1 MHDMIIAK
9 DIISQAKKHGNVKK
23 IVITVGGI
31 APVRAEEMEELLKK
45 MVDWEIEVIKKP
57 AVVKCVC
64 GYEGEPKILE
74 RSHDIVMYVCPKCN
88 LVPEDIKGDKIIL
101 KKVVLQ

>member
-1 MHDMIIAK
+1 MHDTTIAK

-23 IVITVGGI
+23 IVVEIGDI
-31 APVRAEEMEELLKK
+31 AAVKAEDMEELLKK
-45 MVDWEIEVIKKP
+45 LVDWNIEVIRKP

-74 RSHDIVMYVCPKCN
+74 RGHDFVMYVCPECG
-88 LVPEDIKGDKIIL
+88 LVPEDAIGDKIIL